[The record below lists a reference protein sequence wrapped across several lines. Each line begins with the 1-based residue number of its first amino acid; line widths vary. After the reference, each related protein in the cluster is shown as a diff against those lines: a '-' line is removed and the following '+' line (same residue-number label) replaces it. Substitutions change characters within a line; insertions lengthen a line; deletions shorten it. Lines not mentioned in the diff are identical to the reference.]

1 VKIVPLPRYE
11 KQIGRLVT
19 TDERMAMELSIAAQ
33 PLSYPV
39 MPQTGG
45 CRKARWARGNRG
57 KSGGIRAVFYYYV
70 IGDTVYMI
78 DAYPKNEKEN
88 LTDAEKSNL
97 KKLSKAIERGGVQL
111 NPNRRTGP
119 EKYAPRQRPGG
130 WHDSGARTRSR

>member
-11 KQIGRLVT
+11 KQIRKLLVAK
-19 TDERMAMELSIAAQ
+19 ERMAMELNIAAQ

-57 KSGGIRAVFYYYV
+57 RSGGIRAVFYYYV
-70 IGDTVYMI
+70 TGETVYMI

-88 LTDAEKSNL
+88 LTDAEKNDL
-97 KKLSKAIERGGVQL
+97 RKLAKAIER
-111 NPNRRTGP
+111 
-119 EKYAPRQRPGG
+119 E
-130 WHDSGARTRSR
+130 DE